1 MTKKETANSHQ
12 ILPNVYIYK
21 RDRSPYWWGYLKLN
35 KKKFRKSLKTESFD
49 EAQRLVVQFKQEILE
64 DPKQAPALEP
74 WSFVGCAEEY
84 LKQVSIRSKPVR
96 SGSTLLQKTEGLIYS
111 PSSDYGLHH
120 EFGNVDIR
128 SITSENIRRYIA
140 RLVKAG
146 LSNNRI
152 GDYVD
157 LLKSIIS
164 NKDLPTNFNIKV
176 TGGKKTGQRGFFTLG
191 NYRKLKNGCKKLIGQ
206 RFPVGKT
213 KFTTI
218 DADLYPLVVFLM
230 GTMLRPTVKELY
242 DLRAGDISIKKN
254 EEGLEYL
261 SFVVERKRGETQ
273 NIISLS
279 SAVGAYK
286 EITKRG
292 KHKPKD
298 FLFMPDIDNRDRV
311 KRKYAEQFKCVL
323 ESIGLTEDH
332 HGDKLSL
339 YSLRHTA
346 IVMNIRAGR
355 VPTLQLARLAGTSL
369 QMIDNFYYPKVDEI
383 DSKLINEFVR

>member
-1 MTKKETANSHQ
+1 MKDKKTNESHQ
-12 ILPNVYIYK
+12 ILPNVFIYK
-21 RDRSPYWWGYLKLN
+21 RDRSPFYWGYLKLN

-49 EAQRLVVQFKQEILE
+49 EAQKLVVQFKQEILE
-64 DPKQAPALEP
+64 DPKQAPALKP
-74 WSFVGCAEEY
+74 WSFTGCAEEY

-111 PSSDYGLHH
+111 PNSDYGLHH
-120 EFGNVDIR
+120 EFGGIDIR
-128 SITSENIRRYIA
+128 SINSEDIRKYIA

-157 LLKSIIS
+157 LLKSVVS
-164 NKDLPTNFNIKV
+164 NKDLPTNFNAKV

-191 NYRKLKNGCKKLIGQ
+191 NYRKLKNGCKKLVGQ

-213 KFTTI
+213 KFTII
-218 DADLYPLVVFLM
+218 DADLFPLVVFLM

-242 DLRAGDISIKKN
+242 DIKIDDISIRKN
-254 EEGLEYL
+254 DKGKEYL

-279 SAVGAYK
+279 SAVKAYR
-286 EITKRG
+286 EIVKRG

-298 FLFMPDIDNRDRV
+298 YLFMPNIDNRDRV

-323 ESIGLTEDH
+323 ESINLTEDH
-332 HGDKLSL
+332 HGNKLSL

-346 IVMNIRAGR
+346 IVMNIRAGTI
-355 VPTLQLARLAGTSL
+355 PIMQLAKIAGTSL
-369 QMIDNFYYPKVDEI
+369 PMIENFYYPKVDEI
-383 DSKLINEFVR
+383 DSKFVNLFVR